1 MQPLFVPCINGLFA
15 IPDELFEGLR
25 QACPEG
31 TLYIRQDEDVLT
43 ISPTRIADARKR
55 HLNQRYRIPMFRTAT
70 QLAVIDMVENIR
82 IMAVQ
87 WRTHRSQNGSTEDP
101 RPVTR

>member
-1 MQPLFVPCINGLFA
+1 MQPVFVPCINGLFS

-25 QACPEG
+25 QACPQG
-31 TLYIRQDEDVLT
+31 TLYIRQDEDILT
-43 ISPTRIADARKR
+43 ISPTRITDARKR

-82 IMAVQ
+82 VMAVQ
-87 WRTHRSQNGSTEDP
+87 WRPHRASREPIEVPNT
-101 RPVTR
+101 